1 MKKKKIITILSL
13 SVLPLLVVSAGTYA
27 WYIWQTNNT
36 QNISISLTASSTI
49 TFNGGTDIVGQLE
62 PVLDKE
68 DGIVKTISITSDASG
83 NSFNLNMKINSLPSE
98 LKSTSFLWAIYKG
111 NELIDSDN
119 FSTYNNNDNIVLL
132 NNREISSSSTDT
144 YTIYF
149 WINGNVSNN
158 ANMMNKTVSLSLY
171 ATGETGSVN
180 EIQN

>member
-13 SVLPLLVVSAGTYA
+13 SVLPLLVVAAGTYA

-98 LKSTSFLWAIYKG
+98 LKRCLRLF
-111 NELIDSDN
+111 
-119 FSTYNNNDNIVLL
+119 
-132 NNREISSSSTDT
+132 
-144 YTIYF
+144 
-149 WINGNVSNN
+149 
-158 ANMMNKTVSLSLY
+158 M
-171 ATGETGSVN
+171 
-180 EIQN
+180 